1 MSNKLLHP
9 DLNDNNKGLRFLEL
23 SRNVNDYDTG
33 KPFNRIMGCRLN
45 KKMIDVET
53 DLEVKTGD
61 KYRP

>member
-9 DLNDNNKGLRFLEL
+9 DFNDNNKGLRLLEL

-33 KPFNRIMGCRLN
+33 KPFKCIIGCRLN